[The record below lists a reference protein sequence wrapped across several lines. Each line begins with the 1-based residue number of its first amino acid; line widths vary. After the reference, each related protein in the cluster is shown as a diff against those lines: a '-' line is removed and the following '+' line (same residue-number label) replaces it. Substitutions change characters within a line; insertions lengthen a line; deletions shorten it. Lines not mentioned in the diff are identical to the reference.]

1 MSLLL
6 LWPRMLLASI
16 TVRLF
21 IGHTTAGLYVRTDGR
36 TALVLCPLGTR
47 LGLVCGILG
56 RGADLMYP
64 FGRVP
69 TRSAVSVDTLRT
81 LACWACGMERRTRF
95 HSSLVGSS
103 HLHLQTRL
111 SVMCRL
117 ADERGSLDIRL
128 FGPRSSDI
136 EKG

>member
-16 TVRLF
+16 AVRLF
-21 IGHTTAGLYVRTDGR
+21 IGHTAAGLYIRTDGR

-47 LGLVCGILG
+47 LGLECGILG

-69 TRSAVSVDTLRT
+69 TSLREEDTAKQRVSN
-81 LACWACGMERRTRF
+81 
-95 HSSLVGSS
+95 
-103 HLHLQTRL
+103 
-111 SVMCRL
+111 
-117 ADERGSLDIRL
+117 
-128 FGPRSSDI
+128 P
-136 EKG
+136 

>member
-16 TVRLF
+16 AVRLF
-21 IGHTTAGLYVRTDGR
+21 IGHTAAGLYVRTDGR

-69 TRSAVSVDTLRT
+69 THPRRVLGAAALGKKRGETGWCKYHGRT
-81 LACWACGMERRTRF
+81 FW
-95 HSSLVGSS
+95 
-103 HLHLQTRL
+103 
-111 SVMCRL
+111 
-117 ADERGSLDIRL
+117 
-128 FGPRSSDI
+128 
-136 EKG
+136 